1 MSEAVAL
8 LEGLRRQW
16 EKYRLLSEMVVQQK
30 TLLAGQDM
38 DALLALI
45 ERKRILM
52 EEVEALEKEIAPIKA
67 RWTQLRSQLEPET
80 VRPIEE
86 AIGKTREIL
95 ESIVRLEDEGRA
107 LMVQRRDM
115 TAQELKEQ
123 MTKRRARGAYGSPGT
138 GPRFIDGAK

>member
-1 MSEAVAL
+1 MIEADVL

-16 EKYRLLSEMVVQQK
+16 EKYRVLSEIVVQQK
-30 TLLAGQDM
+30 SLLAGQDM

-45 ERKRILM
+45 ERKRVLM
-52 EEVEALEKEIAPIKA
+52 EEVEALEKEISPIKA
-67 RWTQLRSQLEPET
+67 RWQSLRSQLDLER
-80 VRPIEE
+80 VRSIEE

-115 TAQELKEQ
+115 TAQELKEL
-123 MTKRRARGAYGSPGT
+123 MTKRRARGAYGNPGS